1 VVNKKTRWLAAAG
14 FVVAVLAGATASAR
28 GQVHVDPTASIQGAA
43 EHISFG
49 DSAYVGPFASI
60 SARQPLRIGDRS
72 SIRDNTTIRAIAAP
86 VTLGAKAIV
95 AHGAAVI
102 ARLNHPVRI
111 GVYGACPGDAPAC
124 PAFVG
129 FNARVEGI
137 VEKDAMVLSLA
148 RVGPGVRIPSGR
160 KVLAGANVTRQ
171 EEVEEKTAPVVE
183 ADRLFMDSMVEV
195 NAVLARISGRGDGQV
210 PAEGS
215 VPTDGSKTGQEA
227 AGTIAE
233 MSGYVSFHAPGG
245 CSLELG
251 DGGIYGFHSVVH
263 GGPTNFPRN
272 DGNFTVTGRFLRLG
286 DESVLYRSRV
296 GDNVTIGYRSVVE
309 QSDLPSG
316 TVIGDRVVIIG
327 NVQVGRVEW

>member
-1 VVNKKTRWLAAAG
+1 MFYRKTRWLAVAG

-28 GQVHVDPTASIQGAA
+28 CQVHVDPTASIQGAA
-43 EHISFG
+43 ERISFG
-49 DSAYVGPFASI
+49 DSGYIGPFASI
-60 SARQPLRIGDRS
+60 SARQPLRLDDRV
-72 SIRDNTTIRAIAAP
+72 SIQDYATIRAIAAP
-86 VTLGAKAIV
+86 VTLGREAIV

-111 GVYGACPGDAPAC
+111 GVDGTCPGDAPAC

-129 FNARVEGI
+129 FNARVEGV

-171 EEVEEKTAPVVE
+171 EEVEEKTAPVLE
-183 ADRLFMDSMVEV
+183 ADRLFMGSMVEIHTTLAGASARG
-195 NAVLARISGRGDGQV
+195 NGQVLA
-210 PAEGS
+210 AGS
-215 VPTDGSKTGQEA
+215 VPTEAIKTGQVTP
-227 AGTIAE
+227 GTIAE
-233 MSGYVSFHAPGG
+233 MPGNVSFHAPGG

-251 DGGIYGFHSVVH
+251 DGGIYGFRSVVH
-263 GGPTNFPRN
+263 GGPTDFPRN
-272 DGNFTVTGRFLRLG
+272 DGNVTVTGRFLRLG

-296 GDNVTIGYRSVVE
+296 GDNVTIGYKSVVE

>member
-1 VVNKKTRWLAAAG
+1 MGPRRARPLPDASGPSQPGRLVQEHPLQPEALAQVAG
-14 FVVAVLAGATASAR
+14 
-28 GQVHVDPTASIQGAA
+28 QGADP
-43 EHISFG
+43 EG
-49 DSAYVGPFASI
+49 
-60 SARQPLRIGDRS
+60 
-72 SIRDNTTIRAIAAP
+72 
-86 VTLGAKAIV
+86 LG
-95 AHGAAVI
+95 
-102 ARLNHPVRI
+102 
-111 GVYGACPGDAPAC
+111 GV
-124 PAFVG
+124 
-129 FNARVEGI
+129 
-137 VEKDAMVLSLA
+137 
-148 RVGPGVRIPSGR
+148 
-160 KVLAGANVTRQ
+160 VTRQ
-171 EEVEEKTAPVVE
+171 EEVEEKTAPVVD

-195 NAVLARISGRGDGQV
+195 NAPMARISAREDGQV

-233 MSGYVSFHAPGG
+233 MSDNVSFHAPGG

-296 GDNVTIGYRSVVE
+296 GDNVTIGYKSVVE